1 MGHAVEL
8 IGKVDGNL
16 AIKVQA
22 ATDFGT
28 GVGKC
33 FVFGSWWLDTDCG
46 RFQCCECGG
55 RGYTSSQGDFL

>member
-1 MGHAVEL
+1 MDHAVEL

-28 GVGKC
+28 GVGKY
-33 FVFGSWWLDTDCG
+33 FLLLCG
-46 RFQCCECGG
+46 LVLAPVE
-55 RGYTSSQGDFL
+55 

>member
-1 MGHAVEL
+1 MAVGHAVEV

-28 GVGKC
+28 NIG
-33 FVFGSWWLDTDCG
+33 
-46 RFQCCECGG
+46 
-55 RGYTSSQGDFL
+55 TSIAYYSSIFR